1 MSKDI
6 NTKFKI
12 KDYPENLRQT
22 GYPPVIPSEWNRY
35 RILEIQKARCR
46 NKIKF
51 HTENLILQSIISFL
65 CVAGGIYAGQK
76 RSVWV
81 PLVLAPT
88 AAASCSKLATHTAK
102 RMRWKDI
109 LNDLERN

>member
-1 MSKDI
+1 MK
-6 NTKFKI
+6 NTHKHFYKEKHVSSPYFI
-12 KDYPENLRQT
+12 LDQ
-22 GYPPVIPSEWNRY
+22 NRR

-51 HTENLILQSIISFL
+51 HTENLILQSIVSFL

-76 RSVWV
+76 RSVLV

-88 AAASCSKLATHTAK
+88 AAASCSKLATHTTK

-109 LNDLERN
+109 LDGLERN